1 MRLTDL
7 HGDTMIETLE
17 QKQSLPRWRRIL
29 LWLVLTAMVL
39 LAVVILA
46 SYIVGRR
53 LGAEIVKI
61 SEAGEPLTFLDLA
74 KANSPETPTQE
85 DAARYYVEALMSI
98 SPASLPN
105 LRRVNTFYRQNI
117 SSLPTN
123 QLPNDLRDSVTQNL
137 AVSEPI
143 FEKFDKGAG
152 LALSSFDIGI
162 RQGIEVCKTRLRR
175 VETATLLA
183 SLRTLDLILRGE
195 DDAAADSAISMLKM
209 MRIFDSHPTM
219 ILHTIKT
226 GFVGLACEDV
236 RLLLERGR
244 PSDESLA
251 ELEKVLSETIPA
263 NVLERTFLAE
273 RVYQMEIG
281 RNLIPEDIVS
291 RFLQDDVP
299 DLPERIPL
307 PGSFLGRLR
316 LRQKSR
322 RYFSDMARLITTS
335 RQFWPGPLDTIVDN
349 GSAPAKKSS
358 RLISI
363 AATTVRLTAG
373 ALIAVRC
380 TTLAVAIKRYRR
392 GTGELPGSLD
402 DLAPTYI
409 NSIPLDP
416 FTGKKLLYNHDEE
429 SYVVYSAGINR
440 ADDAGSIKPKP
451 DEKVP
456 LDLGLR
462 IRVGK
467 VE

>member
-1 MRLTDL
+1 
-7 HGDTMIETLE
+7 MIETLE
-17 QKQSLPRWRRIL
+17 QKQPLPRWRRIL

-61 SEAGEPLTFLDLA
+61 SEAGEPLAFPDLA
-74 KANSPETPTQE
+74 KANSPDTPTQE
-85 DAARYYVEALMSI
+85 DAARYYIEALMSI

-117 SSLPTN
+117 ISLPTN

-137 AVSEPI
+137 VTSGPI
-143 FEKFDKGAG
+143 FENFDKGAG
-152 LALSSFDIGI
+152 LALSRFDIGI
-162 RQGIEVCKTRLRR
+162 KQGIEVCKTHLKR
-175 VETATLLA
+175 VETATLLS
-183 SLRTLDLILRGE
+183 SLRTLDLILQGE
-195 DDAAADSAISMLKM
+195 DDAAVNSVISMLKM
-209 MRIFDSHPTM
+209 MRIFDLHPT
-219 ILHTIKT
+219 IVLHTIKT
-226 GFVGLACEDV
+226 GFVGLTCEDV
-236 RLLLERGR
+236 RLLLERCR

-251 ELEKVLSETIPA
+251 QLEQVLSETIPA
-263 NVLERTFLAE
+263 DVLERTFLAE
-273 RVYQMEIG
+273 RIYQMEIG
-281 RNLIPEDIVS
+281 RNLI
-291 RFLQDDVP
+291 
-299 DLPERIPL
+299 PERIPL

-322 RYFSDMARLITTS
+322 RYFSDMARLITNS

-349 GSAPAKKSS
+349 GSAPAKKSGK
-358 RLISI
+358 LISI
-363 AATTVRLTAG
+363 AAKITRLTAG
-373 ALIAVRC
+373 ALTAVRC
-380 TTLAVAIKRYRR
+380 TTLAVAIERYRR
-392 GTGELPGSLD
+392 GSGELPGSLD

-451 DEKVP
+451 DEKAP

-462 IRVGK
+462 IRAGK
-467 VE
+467 LE

>member
-1 MRLTDL
+1 VRLTDL
-7 HGDTMIETLE
+7 YGETMIETLE
-17 QKQSLPRWRRIL
+17 RKQSLPRWRRIL

-39 LAVVILA
+39 LGLVILA

-61 SEAGEPLTFLDLA
+61 SEAGEPLTFPDLA
-74 KANSPETPTQE
+74 KANSPESTTQE
-85 DAARYYVEALMSI
+85 DAARYYIEALMSI
-98 SPASLPN
+98 GPASLPN
-105 LRRVNTFYRQNI
+105 LQRVNTFYRQNI

-123 QLPNDLRDSVTQNL
+123 QLPNDLRDSITQNL

-162 RQGIEVCKTRLRR
+162 RQGIEVCKTRLKR
-175 VETATLLA
+175 VETAILLL

-195 DDAAADSAISMLKM
+195 EDAAANSAISMLKM

-219 ILHTIKT
+219 VLNTIKT
-226 GFVGLACEDV
+226 GFVGLACEDIRV
-236 RLLLERGR
+236 LLERGR

-251 ELEKVLSETIPA
+251 KLEKVLSETIPA
-263 NVLERTFLAE
+263 NVLERTLLAE

-281 RNLIPEDIVS
+281 RNLIPENIAS
-291 RFLQDDVP
+291 QFLQEQVP
-299 DLPERIPL
+299 DLPERISL
-307 PGSFLGRLR
+307 PGSFGGRLR
-316 LRQKSR
+316 LRQKAR
-322 RYFSDMARLITTS
+322 RYFRDMARLITTS
-335 RQFWPGPLDTIVDN
+335 RQPWPGPLDITVGN
-349 GSAPAKKSS
+349 TSEPTKKRS
-358 RLISI
+358 RLMIS
-363 AATTVRLTAG
+363 AANITRMTASALT
-373 ALIAVRC
+373 AVRC
-380 TTLAVAIKRYRR
+380 TALAVTIERYRR

-409 NSIPLDP
+409 DSISLDP
-416 FTGKKLLYNHDEE
+416 LTGKNLLYNRDEE
-429 SYVVYSAGINR
+429 SYTVYSAGTNR
-440 ADDAGSIKPKP
+440 KDDAGSIKPKA